1 MPEVADGEQQY
12 AEDCK
17 LEHIAHYAHH
27 NEMRAR
33 AAAMKHYAV
42 TVRTGEVEHDA
53 DRDGLAYCI
62 IVIEAWHVS
71 AEKQECQGGND
82 DVSD

>member
-1 MPEVADGEQQY
+1 MPEVADGENQHV
-12 AEDCK
+12 EDCK
-17 LEHIAHYAHH
+17 LEHVAPYAHH

-62 IVIEAWHVS
+62 IVTDAWHVS

-82 DVSD
+82 NVSD